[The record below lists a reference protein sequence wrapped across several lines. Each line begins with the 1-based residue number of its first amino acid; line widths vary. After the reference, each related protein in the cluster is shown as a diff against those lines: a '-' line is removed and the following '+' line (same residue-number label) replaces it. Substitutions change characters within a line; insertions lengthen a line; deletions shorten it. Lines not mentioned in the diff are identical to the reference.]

1 MPIPLRADFDA
12 RLVRTVAKR
21 PKDGP
26 QARRPLTLAAICDG
40 ATRAEAAEIGGVT
53 RQIVRDWVVKF
64 NVEGPEGLIDRK
76 QPGQPMLND
85 TRRTSALGRGRAKT
99 PLLPENGRIQNDF
112 R

>member
-26 QARRPLTLAAICDG
+26 AGAAASGAGCDLRRRH
-40 ATRAEAAEIGGVT
+40 TRRG
-53 RQIVRDWVVKF
+53 RRDWWRDAADRSRLGVKF

-76 QPGQPMLND
+76 QPGQPRLND

-99 PLLPENGRIQNDF
+99 PLLPENGRVQNDF

>member
-26 QARRPLTLAAICDG
+26 QARRPLALAAICDG

-76 QPGQPMLND
+76 QPGQPRLND

-99 PLLPENGRIQNDF
+99 PLLPENGRVQNDF